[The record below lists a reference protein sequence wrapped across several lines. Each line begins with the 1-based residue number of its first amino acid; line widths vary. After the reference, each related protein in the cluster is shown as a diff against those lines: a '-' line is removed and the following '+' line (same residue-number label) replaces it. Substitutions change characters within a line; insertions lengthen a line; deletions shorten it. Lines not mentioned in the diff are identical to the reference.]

1 MALNPPRF
9 VALTGTGAALA
20 RRLQAD
26 FPGSLVHGLAR
37 RVEDADATF
46 DDARAELGA
55 LFASGEPI
63 VAIMAAG
70 IAVRALAPLL
80 GDKHAEPPVVVL
92 AEDGSAVVPLLGG
105 HRGANDLARAIAA
118 RLGIRAA
125 LTTAGELVHGVA
137 LDSPPPGWRIATPD
151 RLKPVAA
158 ALVAGERVDVDM
170 GVGDAGWL
178 SALHSPGGS
187 AARIVVTDRADAQ
200 GDALVYHPPVLV
212 VGVGCERGAPAQD
225 VVAFVRAGLAEAGLA
240 EDAVAAIVSI
250 DIKMDE
256 PAIHALAAALDVPAR
271 FFTAEELRQEEPRLA
286 TPSEYVKAT
295 VGVAGVAEAAALAA
309 AGPEA
314 RLVLAKRVGPRATLA
329 VARAP
334 HDIDPRRVG
343 RARGRLDIVGIGP
356 GPVAWRTPEAARA
369 LRAADAVVGYGLYLD
384 LLGPL
389 IADKPQHARALGEEE
404 ARVALALA
412 LAARGQR
419 VALVS
424 SGDAGIYALA
434 TLAHELVARGDDPAW
449 ARLEIRGMP
458 GVSAMQAAA
467 ARAGAPLG
475 HDFCA
480 ISLSDLLTPIET
492 IEARVRAAI
501 AADFVIAFYNPAS
514 QRRREPF
521 HRALAALR
529 EGRPPTTPVV
539 VARNLGREGE
549 RVETVELQA
558 LDPDRVD
565 MLTLLIVGSSATRI
579 GPSGVFTPRGYAGKA
594 RTP

>member
-20 RRLQAD
+20 RRLQRE

-37 RVEDADATF
+37 RVEDADASF

-55 LFASGEPI
+55 LFAGGAPL

-137 LDSPPPGWRIATPD
+137 LDAPPPGWRIATPE

-158 ALVAGERVDVDM
+158 ALVAGTPVDIDM
-170 GVGDAGWL
+170 GAGDAGWL
-178 SALHSPGGS
+178 SALHSPGGT
-187 AARIVVTDRADAQ
+187 AARIVVTDRAGAQ
-200 GDALVYHPPVLV
+200 GDALVFHPPVLIL
-212 VGVGCERGAPAQD
+212 GVGCERGAPPEEI
-225 VVAFVRAGLAEAGLA
+225 VAFVRAGLAEAGLA
-240 EDAVAAIVSI
+240 EGAVAGIASI

-256 PAIHALAAALDVPAR
+256 PAIHALAASLDVPAR
-271 FFTAEELRQEEPRLA
+271 FFTAEELRREEHRLA
-286 TPSEYVKAT
+286 TPSDYVKAT

-309 AGPEA
+309 AGPDA

-334 HDIDPRRVG
+334 HDIDPRRAG

-356 GPVAWRTPEAARA
+356 GPNDWRTPEAARA

-449 ARLEIRGMP
+449 ARLEIHGMP

-539 VARNLGREGE
+539 VARNLGRAGE
-549 RVETVELQA
+549 HVETVELQA

-579 GPSGVFTPRGYAGKA
+579 GPSGVFTPRGYAGKT